1 MKTIAIGLK
10 INLYKSMKHIK
21 PAITR
26 QKTRKLQ
33 HMILSHIWIGKAK
46 KIVKRKKIIKNNKW
60 NILRKFSALKDTS
73 FRVKGPTDCLKQLA
87 KIWKFQKHNGK
98 EDILKVS
105 KEKIIGQNA
114 NY

>member
-26 QKTRKLQ
+26 QKTRRLQ

-46 KIVKRKKIIKNNKW
+46 KIVKRKK
-60 NILRKFSALKDTS
+60 
-73 FRVKGPTDCLKQLA
+73 
-87 KIWKFQKHNGK
+87 
-98 EDILKVS
+98 
-105 KEKIIGQNA
+105 
-114 NY
+114 NYKK